1 MLFEILDILWRGVKL
16 RCPCCGHG
24 RLFKTRFRTHD
35 RCSACGEHFEREPG
49 QWFGAIYI
57 NLGLSGMLAVTGY
70 LITNTFSSLTVPQ
83 RLGILIPI
91 TVLGPFLFFRL
102 AKGLWT
108 SIIFLG
114 EGLYIQWPN
123 R

>member
-1 MLFEILDILWRGVKL
+1 MY
-16 RCPCCGHG
+16 
-24 RLFKTRFRTHD
+24 D
-35 RCSACGEHFEREPG
+35 RCIACGEKFEREPG

-57 NLGLSGMLAVTGY
+57 NLALTVALAVTGFT
-70 LITNTFSSLTVPQ
+70 ITQSFTLLTMPQQLTIWVPVS
-83 RLGILIPI
+83 
-91 TVLGPFLFFRL
+91 VLGPLVFFRL

-114 EGLYIQWPN
+114 EELYIAWPN

>member
-1 MLFEILDILWRGVKL
+1 MLLEILNILLRGARL
-16 RCPCCGHG
+16 RCPCCGYG
-24 RLFKTRFRTHD
+24 LLFQSAFTMYD
-35 RCSACGEHFEREPG
+35 RCTACDEKFEREPG

-57 NLGLSGMLAVTGY
+57 NLALTVALAVTGFV
-70 LITNTFSSLTVPQ
+70 ITQSFTLLTMPQQLTIWVPVS
-83 RLGILIPI
+83 
-91 TVLGPFLFFRL
+91 VLGPLVFFRL

-114 EGLYIQWPN
+114 EGLYIAWPN

>member
-1 MLFEILDILWRGVKL
+1 MLLEILNILLRGARL
-16 RCPCCGHG
+16 RCPCCGYG
-24 RLFKTRFRTHD
+24 RLFQSAFTMYD
-35 RCSACGEHFEREPG
+35 RCTACDEKFEREPG

-57 NLGLSGMLAVTGY
+57 NLALTVALAVTGFV
-70 LITNTFSSLTVPQ
+70 ITQSFTVLTMPQQLTIWVPVS
-83 RLGILIPI
+83 
-91 TVLGPFLFFRL
+91 VLGPLVFFRF

-114 EGLYIQWPN
+114 EGLYIAWPN

>member
-1 MLFEILDILWRGVKL
+1 MLLEILNILLRGARL
-16 RCPCCGHG
+16 RCPFCGYG
-24 RLFKTRFRTHD
+24 LLYRSAFTMYD
-35 RCSACGEHFEREPG
+35 RCTACDEKFEREPG

-57 NLGLSGMLAVTGY
+57 NLALTLALAVTGFA
-70 LITNTFSSLTVPQ
+70 ITQSLTLLTMPQQLTIWVPVS
-83 RLGILIPI
+83 
-91 TVLGPFLFFRL
+91 VLGPLVFFRF

-114 EGLYIQWPN
+114 EGLYIAWPN